1 MPPDSLFH
9 RTHSVPGTTLRV
21 PAAPSVSH
29 RQRQVRTERCLEP
42 YRCTPYTVDVIRNVA
57 VATVRCCCA
66 VVVVLVVV
74 VVVVAVDTEYS
85 YVIIRYILNHLRRE
99 SNGLIREE

>member
-1 MPPDSLFH
+1 M
-9 RTHSVPGTTLRV
+9 
-21 PAAPSVSH
+21 
-29 RQRQVRTERCLEP
+29 
-42 YRCTPYTVDVIRNVA
+42 DVIRNVA

-66 VVVVLVVV
+66 VVVVVVV

-85 YVIIRYILNHLRRE
+85 SVIIRYILNHLRRE

>member
-1 MPPDSLFH
+1 M
-9 RTHSVPGTTLRV
+9 
-21 PAAPSVSH
+21 
-29 RQRQVRTERCLEP
+29 
-42 YRCTPYTVDVIRNVA
+42 DVIRNVA

-66 VVVVLVVV
+66 VVVV

>member
-1 MPPDSLFH
+1 M
-9 RTHSVPGTTLRV
+9 
-21 PAAPSVSH
+21 
-29 RQRQVRTERCLEP
+29 
-42 YRCTPYTVDVIRNVA
+42 DVIRNVA

-66 VVVVLVVV
+66 VVVVVVV

>member
-1 MPPDSLFH
+1 M
-9 RTHSVPGTTLRV
+9 
-21 PAAPSVSH
+21 
-29 RQRQVRTERCLEP
+29 
-42 YRCTPYTVDVIRNVA
+42 DVIRNVA

-66 VVVVLVVV
+66 VVVVV

>member
-1 MPPDSLFH
+1 M
-9 RTHSVPGTTLRV
+9 
-21 PAAPSVSH
+21 
-29 RQRQVRTERCLEP
+29 
-42 YRCTPYTVDVIRNVA
+42 DVIRNVA

>member
-1 MPPDSLFH
+1 M
-9 RTHSVPGTTLRV
+9 
-21 PAAPSVSH
+21 
-29 RQRQVRTERCLEP
+29 
-42 YRCTPYTVDVIRNVA
+42 DVIRNVA

-66 VVVVLVVV
+66 VVVVVV

>member
-1 MPPDSLFH
+1 M
-9 RTHSVPGTTLRV
+9 
-21 PAAPSVSH
+21 
-29 RQRQVRTERCLEP
+29 
-42 YRCTPYTVDVIRNVA
+42 DVIRNVA

-66 VVVVLVVV
+66 VVVVVVV

-99 SNGLIREE
+99 RNGLIREE

>member
-1 MPPDSLFH
+1 M
-9 RTHSVPGTTLRV
+9 
-21 PAAPSVSH
+21 
-29 RQRQVRTERCLEP
+29 
-42 YRCTPYTVDVIRNVA
+42 DVIRNVA

-66 VVVVLVVV
+66 VVVVV

-99 SNGLIREE
+99 SNGLIRE

>member
-1 MPPDSLFH
+1 MDI
-9 RTHSVPGTTLRV
+9 
-21 PAAPSVSH
+21 
-29 RQRQVRTERCLEP
+29 
-42 YRCTPYTVDVIRNVA
+42 IRNVA

-66 VVVVLVVV
+66 VVVVVVV